1 MLVRANLRAF
11 WRLHF
16 LASLAV
22 RTGVYTGLALA
33 LIFTVWLVL
42 ANGVPALERFALER
56 NLVAAISMA
65 VVALVP
71 ILRFWRFPGN
81 LLASSLLAW
90 TILSASYRLLCIR
103 YHLLAER
110 SSAIQIFMLGAV
122 VYLIVVTVAWIG
134 SCISRL
140 RAGDASHSHSH
151 HHLG

>member
-1 MLVRANLRAF
+1 MSVHGNLRAY
-11 WRLHF
+11 WRVHF
-16 LASLAV
+16 LASVAV

-33 LIFTVWLVL
+33 LIFTAWLVI
-42 ANGVPALERFALER
+42 ANGAPTLERFALER
-56 NLVAAISMA
+56 NLVAAVSLAI
-65 VVALVP
+65 VALVP

-103 YHLLAER
+103 YQLLAER

-122 VYLIVVTVAWIG
+122 VYLIIVTVAWIG

-140 RAGDASHSHSH
+140 RAEDASHSHSH